1 MTSIFPILI
10 FQSEDESQINEVFT
24 LNEGDNTIGSD
35 IDCDIVIQLS
45 DKSIESFHAKLIVS
59 EGFNDIA
66 LEDISISNTIFKE
79 RNGMKIR
86 LKKQRE
92 YEVFPMRTFYL
103 TSKMKFFLFEGTIT
117 QIENFLSQHKLNFYF
132 EYLKEKFKVYDKQP
146 EIENTVKVED
156 IKQNKNEVYEG
167 KSFNVEDFNNFDYVP
182 GDEEYFYNNKV
193 DSYNQYHH
201 KEGNEN
207 YSNDHEQF
215 EYHKKKVLAEVM
227 DSSTNIKN
235 KEIQQISHENGIHK
249 EEDDEDDFSKILSQR
264 LRKKK
269 IKNSTINV
277 SYLNKKHI

>member
-10 FQSEDESQINEVFT
+10 FQSEDETQIHEVFT

-35 IDCDIVIQLS
+35 IDCDIVIQLL
-45 DKSIESFHAKLIVS
+45 DKSIESFHAKLIVN

-117 QIENFLSQHKLNFYF
+117 QIEKFLCQHKLSFYF
-132 EYLKEKFKVYDKQP
+132 EQLKEKYKIYDQP
-146 EIENTVKVED
+146 TEKENNMKLED
-156 IKQNKNEVYEG
+156 IKQNKSEVYEG

-182 GDEEYFYNNKV
+182 GDEEYVYNHKIDN
-193 DSYNQYHH
+193 YNQYHH
-201 KEGNEN
+201 KEGNE
-207 YSNDHEQF
+207 HEQF
-215 EYHKKKVLAEVM
+215 EQHKNKVFGDGI
-227 DSSTNIKN
+227 DSSINVKN
-235 KEIQQISHENGIHK
+235 TEIQQITHENGTHK
-249 EEDDEDDFSKILSQR
+249 EEDDDDDEFSKILSQR

-269 IKNSTINV
+269 IRTTNTNI
-277 SYLNKKHI
+277 SYLNKKHIS